1 MHQSHVTQVMSHKP
15 SSGVDPRIEI
25 LHRIERRRLLPTVNE
40 MMAAHKNAVVIANM
54 RQKNQPIVVPTPV
67 DRLRI
72 FDTETTR
79 LGAWDRMF
87 VMLNQPIVVPTPV
100 DRLRIFDTETTRL
113 GAWDHML
120 VMFPVPWQDT
130 NVYPN
135 WSRIITL
142 SSRPYRFEWLLHIS
156 IFLCSKSC

>member
-1 MHQSHVTQVMSHKP
+1 MHQSHVTQVMPHKP

-25 LHRIERRRLLPTVNE
+25 LHRIKRRRLLATVNE

-54 RQKNQPIVVPTPV
+54 RPKNQPIVVPTPV
-67 DRLRI
+67 DQLRI

-79 LGAWDRMF
+79 LGAWDRM
-87 VMLNQPIVVPTPV
+87 
-100 DRLRIFDTETTRL
+100 
-113 GAWDHML
+113 L
-120 VMFPVPWQDT
+120 VMFPVPCQDT
-130 NVYPN
+130 TVYPK

-156 IFLCSKSC
+156 IF